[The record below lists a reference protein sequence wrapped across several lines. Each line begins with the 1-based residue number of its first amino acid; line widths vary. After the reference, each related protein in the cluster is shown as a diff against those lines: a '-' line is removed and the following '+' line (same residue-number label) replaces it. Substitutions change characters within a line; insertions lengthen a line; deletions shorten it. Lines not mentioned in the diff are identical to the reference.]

1 MAISL
6 STGLR
11 NTLLDT
17 ANLETAFND
26 SRIIIY
32 SGTVPADA
40 DAAVTGTILCI
51 IGETSASYGSMTT
64 LTFGTAASGAMQK
77 SGNTWSGTILASG
90 TATFWRMIDKDDY
103 TTNIQTDGG
112 KAADATKIRIQGT
125 IGTAGADGNL
135 SSTSLTSGG
144 TQYIDYFSIGIPTS

>member
-1 MAISL
+1 
-6 STGLR
+6 
-11 NTLLDT
+11 
-17 ANLETAFND
+17 
-26 SRIIIY
+26 
-32 SGTVPADA
+32 
-40 DAAVTGTILCI
+40 
-51 IGETSASYGSMTT
+51 
-64 LTFGTAASGAMQK
+64 
-77 SGNTWSGTILASG
+77 
-90 TATFWRMIDKDDY
+90 MIDKDDY